1 MSFKH
6 CYLNYLYAYYINN
19 FKNKNKKKINNTN
32 SVKEILVNKT
42 KMKPWFF
49 KLLSSVE
56 LQYIVDFLL
65 DDEEQLEIFLKIL
78 MRRLRRRYKKF
89 LLQILE
95 EELEQE
101 LKQGLGKK

>member
-6 CYLNYLYAYYINN
+6 GYLNHLCAYYINSFKN
-19 FKNKNKKKINNTN
+19 KNKNKNKKKINNTN

-42 KMKPWFF
+42 KLKPWFF

-78 MRRLRRRYKKF
+78 
-89 LLQILE
+89 
-95 EELEQE
+95 
-101 LKQGLGKK
+101 